1 MRILNSV
8 LVNAIYSSRN
18 KNEIE
23 KRRVVGLSIRKKFTE
38 LIEHLDFVSWKM
50 AYAVRARLDKK
61 CFISMT
67 WFTVSV

>member
-8 LVNAIYSSRN
+8 LVHAIYSSRN

-23 KRRVVGLSIRKKFTE
+23 KRRVVGLSIRMKFTE

-50 AYAVRARLDKK
+50 ANAVRARVEEKNAT
-61 CFISMT
+61 FP
-67 WFTVSV
+67 